1 MFVKD
6 GDVEEKKTHLFQACL
21 IREDFLETL
30 QIMMGIEG
38 WRRAGKEPTLQDMLS
53 ASTYSQLP
61 FQQPS
66 RFYNIIPLQSPW
78 MDEEELNAN

>member
-6 GDVEEKKTHLFQACL
+6 GDMEEKKNHLFQACL
-21 IREDFLETL
+21 IKEDFLETL
-30 QIMMGIEG
+30 QIMMSIEG
-38 WRRAGKEPTLQDMLS
+38 WRRAGKEPTLQEML
-53 ASTYSQLP
+53 YSQLP